1 MGGFRLSRSGDKYGE
16 NVNGSSR
23 RVALLCA
30 LGAIV
35 ILCIVGIWVLLH
47 VGDWLVVQDPLA
59 PAKAIV
65 VLSGDMPIRAIEAS
79 RIYQQNVAAQVWISK
94 GFSPAVELDRM
105 HISYIGDDFYNQK
118 VLITL
123 GVPADA
129 TRILEDDAVNTEEEV
144 DEIARDLRQEDAH
157 SVIVVTSKAHTRRV
171 RYIWKHRI
179 GDDPRLIIR
188 YANDDTFDPA
198 HWWHNSHDGLE
209 VARELLGLA
218 NAWAGFPLAPEQSR

>member
-1 MGGFRLSRSGDKYGE
+1 MHGE
-16 NVNGSSR
+16 NVNRSSR
-23 RVALLCA
+23 QIAVLGA
-30 LGAIV
+30 LGACA
-35 ILCIVGIWVLLH
+35 ILCIIGVWIFLH
-47 VGDWLVVQDPLA
+47 VGDWLVVQDSLA

-79 RIYQQNVAAQVWISK
+79 RIYKQNVAAQVWISQ
-94 GFSPAVELDRM
+94 GFSPAAELDRM
-105 HISYIGDDFYNQK
+105 HISYIGEDFYNQK

-129 TRILEDDAVNTEEEV
+129 TRILEENAMNTEEEV

-157 SVIVVTSKAHTRRV
+157 SVIIVTSKAHTRRV

-179 GDDPRLIIR
+179 GNDPRLTIR

-209 VARELLGLA
+209 VSRELLGLA
-218 NAWAGFPLAPEQSR
+218 NAWAGFPLAPEQRR